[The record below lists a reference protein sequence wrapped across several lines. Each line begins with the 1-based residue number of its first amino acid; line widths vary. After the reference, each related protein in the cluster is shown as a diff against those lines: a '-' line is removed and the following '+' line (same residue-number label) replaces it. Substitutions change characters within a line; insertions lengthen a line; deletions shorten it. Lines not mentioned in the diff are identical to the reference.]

1 MLPVVSVLA
10 VQIKDL
16 NWTWNRFQRDM
27 ENELIRLDYFVTEQ
41 EEELHI
47 LGVGMQLP
55 MDIAL
60 FWNDL

>member
-27 ENELIRLDYFVTEQ
+27 ENELIRQSTEQ
-41 EEELHI
+41 EEESHI

>member
-16 NWTWNRFQRDM
+16 NWTWNCFQRDM

-41 EEELHI
+41 EEESHI

>member
-1 MLPVVSVLA
+1 M
-10 VQIKDL
+10 QIKDL

-41 EEELHI
+41 EEESHI

>member
-41 EEELHI
+41 EEESHI
-47 LGVGMQLP
+47 LGVGMQLL